1 MIREERKKKNRRAR
15 KSCKIQSTT
24 LEIEAKRVS
33 LRNVREF
40 EIRIVNSGWHSSSI
54 LANPGATFSTIT
66 AKMTPQITLFL
77 TLKRFRIEKSLNG
90 KRKFNPK
97 LTEKHFIGFFYKF
110 KNFHKSIICQKSTFN
125 SPRATKIAPDLRVK
139 VLFLNR
145 FENRFSDKERSFVRS
160 RLNFKLDFDRLLEL
174 VSSDP
179 NRPLIPKISK
189 LLLIKVLEKREIL
202 VIEKN
207 FGKKI

>member
-1 MIREERKKKNRRAR
+1 MILKKIILFIFKSKLLQVEIKKEKSWKFYNFLLYQSSLIREKMIREERKKKNRRAR

-33 LRNVREF
+33 SRNVREF

-97 LTEKHFIGFFYKF
+97 LTENPLLVFF
-110 KNFHKSIICQKSTFN
+110 T
-125 SPRATKIAPDLRVK
+125 
-139 VLFLNR
+139 
-145 FENRFSDKERSFVRS
+145 
-160 RLNFKLDFDRLLEL
+160 
-174 VSSDP
+174 SS
-179 NRPLIPKISK
+179 KISIN
-189 LLLIKVLEKREIL
+189 L
-202 VIEKN
+202 
-207 FGKKI
+207 